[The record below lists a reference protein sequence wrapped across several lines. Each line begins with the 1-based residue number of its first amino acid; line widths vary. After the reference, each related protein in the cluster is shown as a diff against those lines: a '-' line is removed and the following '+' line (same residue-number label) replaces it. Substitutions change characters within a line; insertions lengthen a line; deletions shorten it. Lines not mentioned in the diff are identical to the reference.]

1 MIIVCII
8 CVLQVTYTIA
18 TWLHASA
25 NGFRHNDLHASN
37 VCVCYWR
44 DDHAP
49 VTAQYVLVDESGVMR
64 LFELR
69 TPFRAVIVD
78 FEYAALLPHAGGTPF
93 DRRFYQTDKFA
104 LTAAGDIFETTFA
117 EHGISHTQVSVHY
130 DVCLFVY
137 SCYSLL
143 MKDAAHATAAE
154 FGHSYRHHFR
164 NFHRKSSLT
173 FSGSGAGR
181 LLPRVQAS
189 LAVSTGAGRDSPL
202 PSAAVWLCTDAF
214 FGSFRVA
221 EFSAAPGAHVFG
233 QQTTLFEDAITT
245 RRATCMLAKATHAW
259 RPRLDSYGRLVSY
272 PLAGAWTTL
281 QATWTAMRAAASPSR
296 PMTPLECIEWL
307 KLPSVEDFV
316 STTTPSMMSEAEV
329 LLCESP
335 TEQPAPL
342 SASPS
347 AVVVTLQV
355 STTHRR
361 KRARSPEI
369 VA

>member
-1 MIIVCII
+1 M
-8 CVLQVTYTIA
+8 TYTIA
-18 TWLHASA
+18 SWLHTSA

-44 DDHAP
+44 DDHVP
-49 VTAQYVLVDESGVMR
+49 VTVQYSLVDESGIVR
-64 LFELR
+64 LFELC

-104 LTAAGDIFETTFA
+104 LTAAGDVFESTFA

-143 MKDAAHATAAE
+143 MKDAAHAATAE

-164 NFHRKSSLT
+164 SFHRKTTLT
-173 FSGSGAGR
+173 FTGSGVGR

-189 LAVSTGAGRDSPL
+189 LAVAASTGSGSPL
-202 PSAAVWLCTDAF
+202 PSAAAWLCTDAF
-214 FGSFRVA
+214 FAPFRVSA
-221 EFSAAPGAHVFG
+221 FLAAPGALSFG
-233 QQTTLFEDAITT
+233 QQTATLFEDAITT

-259 RPRLDSYGRLVSY
+259 RPRLDSFGRLVSY

-296 PMTPLECIEWL
+296 AMTALECTEWL
-307 KLPSVEDFV
+307 KPPCAISTLAAPPMMPEVEALLYDPPSAQEA
-316 STTTPSMMSEAEV
+316 TTTQVAA
-329 LLCESP
+329 
-335 TEQPAPL
+335 PAPAL
-342 SASPS
+342 
-347 AVVVTLQV
+347 
-355 STTHRR
+355 RR
-361 KRARSPEI
+361 KRQRPADSESEI
-369 VA
+369 VIA

>member
-1 MIIVCII
+1 M
-8 CVLQVTYTIA
+8 TYTIA

-49 VTAQYVLVDESGVMR
+49 VTAQYSLVDESGVER

-104 LTAAGDIFETTFA
+104 LTAAGDVFETTFA

-143 MKDAAHATAAE
+143 MKDAAHAVAAE
-154 FGHSYRHHFR
+154 FGRSYRHHFR
-164 NFHRKSSLT
+164 NFHRKSTLT
-173 FSGSGAGR
+173 FSGGGAGR

-189 LAVSTGAGRDSPL
+189 LAIATGSDSPL
-202 PSAAVWLCTDAF
+202 PSAAAWLCADAF
-214 FGSFRVA
+214 FGLFRVA
-221 EFSAAPGAHVFG
+221 EFSAAPDAHVFG
-233 QQTTLFEDAITT
+233 QQTTLFEDAIST
-245 RRATCMLAKATHAW
+245 RRATCMLAKATQTW
-259 RPRLDSYGRLVSY
+259 RPRLDPYGRLVSY
-272 PLAGAWTTL
+272 PLAGTWTTL

-296 PMTPLECIEWL
+296 PMTPPERVEWL
-307 KLPSVEDFV
+307 KLPSADDAAM
-316 STTTPSMMSEAEV
+316 TATTPTLAPEAEA
-329 LLCESP
+329 LLHDPPAEQTVMSVTSSAPPP
-335 TEQPAPL
+335 T
-342 SASPS
+342 
-347 AVVVTLQV
+347 AVVVSLQV
-355 STTHRR
+355 STTAHRQ
-361 KRARSPEI
+361 KRARPHESESPEI
-369 VA
+369 VIA